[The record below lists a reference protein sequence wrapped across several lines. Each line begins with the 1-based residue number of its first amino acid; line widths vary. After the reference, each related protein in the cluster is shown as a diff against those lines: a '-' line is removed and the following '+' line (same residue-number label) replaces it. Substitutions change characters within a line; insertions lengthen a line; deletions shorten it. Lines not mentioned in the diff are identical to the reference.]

1 MVNEIK
7 TDKIEVVGVIQPL
20 LDKNKSISVFKQ
32 YIVEKEE
39 NKNLMNEETEKRMNL
54 LDIDSSLSKLLSSFI
69 AIPTFRVFIFKNA
82 TIDKIVY
89 PK

>member
-20 LDKNKSISVFKQ
+20 LDKNKSISVFME

-82 TIDKIVY
+82 TIDKIVF

>member
-54 LDIDSSLSKLLSSFI
+54 LDIDSSLSKILSSFV